1 MKKTI
6 LAILFASFTCLT
18 YAQKSNYQNLIT
30 QISESKIRSF
40 EGFQKLKSSKMG
52 NNYDLFYHRM
62 NWVVDPA
69 INYIQ
74 GSVESR
80 FKAVTNMTTA
90 QFELIDALIVDS
102 VKYHHI
108 STTFTHSGGL
118 ITVNFPITISANALD
133 SLIIFYHGNPSA
145 GSGFGSFIVDQH
157 NGTPVMWTLSEPY
170 GAPEW
175 WPCKNS
181 LSDKIDSMDIFVK
194 TPGQYKVSSNG
205 LLKSEVTQ
213 GSNKIYHW
221 KHKYPIAT
229 YLIAIA
235 ITNYSVFTNTVQLHA
250 GPLQIYNYA
259 YPENLTTAQS
269 DAPNVL
275 PVMKLY
281 DSLFFDYPY
290 MNEKYG
296 QTQFNWGGG
305 MEHQTNTFLNNYG
318 YDLMAHELA
327 HQWFGDKVTCK
338 SWADIWI
345 NESFATYLNG
355 IIYDFLHTPADFTQ
369 WKTDAVNYITSQP
382 DGSVYC
388 TDTTSVNRIFDGRLS
403 YNKGAMVLHMLRK
416 KIGDNAFFT
425 GLKNFITDNQLA
437 YGFAGTAHFKAHMET
452 VSGAN
457 LTDYFNDW
465 IYGEGYPIYTI
476 HSIIKADSSVTV
488 SISQTQSHTSVSF
501 FELGVPIKFKYGT
514 KDTTIVFYN
523 TTNNENF
530 NAQLNFVPNQ
540 VIFDPNSDLIAKLN
554 SLTTDIDAVCDF
566 EGIKIFP
573 NPVEKEVTIL
583 LSEKTESS
591 IQIMDMH
598 SKILISK
605 NYSGKSELIKIN
617 CESLKSGEYFIII
630 ADKNNK
636 RVSKFVKL

>member
-1 MKKTI
+1 MKKIFLFLI
-6 LAILFASFTCLT
+6 LASFISAI
-18 YAQKSNYQNLIT
+18 YSQKSNYQNLIK
-30 QISESKIRSF
+30 QISETKIRNF
-40 EGFQKLKSSKMG
+40 DGFQKLKNSKMG
-52 NNYDLFYHRM
+52 DNYDLFYQRM
-62 NWVVDPA
+62 NWEVDPA
-69 INYIQ
+69 VNYIQ

-80 FKAVTNMTTA
+80 FKAITSMTTA
-90 QFELIDALIVDS
+90 QFELIDDLVVDS
-102 VKYHHI
+102 VKFHHTPI
-108 STTFTHSGGL
+108 TFSHSGGL
-118 ITVNFPITISANALD
+118 ITVNFPYTITTNSLD
-133 SLIIFYHGNPSA
+133 SLIIYYHGNPSA

-181 LSDKIDSMDIFVK
+181 LSDKIDSIDIFVK
-194 TPGQYKVSSNG
+194 TPSQYNVSSNG

-213 GSNKIYHW
+213 GAYKIFHW

-235 ITNYSVFTNTVQLHA
+235 ITDYSVFTNTVQLHS

-259 YPENLTTAQS
+259 YPENLTSAQAN
-269 DAPNVL
+269 APNVI

-327 HQWFGDKVTCK
+327 HQWFGDKVTCH

-355 IIYDFLHTPADFTQ
+355 LVYDFLHTPSDFTH
-369 WKTDAVNYITSQP
+369 WKSDAIDYITSAP

-388 TDTTSVNRIFDGRLS
+388 TDTTDVNRIFDGRLS
-403 YNKGAMVLHMLRK
+403 YNKGAMVLHMLRQ
-416 KIGDNAFFT
+416 KIGDNAFFA
-425 GLKNFITDNQLA
+425 GLKNYITDNQLA
-437 YGFAGTAHFKAHMET
+437 YSFAGTTQFRSHMEAS
-452 VSGAN
+452 SGTN
-457 LTDYFNDW
+457 LVDFFNDW

-476 HSIIKADSSVTV
+476 HNVINADSTVSV
-488 SISQTQSHTSVSF
+488 SISQTQSHSSVSF
-501 FELGVPIKFKYGT
+501 FELGIPIRFQNGNN
-514 KDTTIVFYN
+514 DTTLIFYN
-523 TTNNENF
+523 TSNNQTF
-530 NAQLNFVPNQ
+530 IAHLNFMPSQ
-540 VIFDPNSDLIAKLN
+540 IIFDPDSNLIAKLN
-554 SLTTDIDAVCDF
+554 SLTTDVNFI
-566 EGIKIFP
+566 ENRNSLKIFP
-573 NPVEKEVTIL
+573 NPVEREINIL
-583 LSEKTESS
+583 MPDRTESL
-591 IQIMDMH
+591 IQITDLQ
-598 SKILISK
+598 SKILIMK
-605 NYSGKSELIKIN
+605 KYSGKNELVKIN

-630 ADKNNK
+630 SNKNNK
-636 RVSKFVKL
+636 IVNRFVKY